1 MMRRGESFHGIAGG
15 GRFWLELVRTCPC
28 LSVSIRHSTFV
39 KLIQSK
45 KKKKENGG
53 KAGIKLREE
62 VDRKYERERTR
73 EKGELEELE
82 GRLSYIGRRSCV
94 CITRE

>member
-1 MMRRGESFHGIAGG
+1 MMRRGESFHGTGGG
-15 GRFWLELVRTCPC
+15 GRFWLELVRTCLC
-28 LSVSIRHSTFV
+28 LSVSIRHPTFV

-45 KKKKENGG
+45 KKRANGG
-53 KAGIKLREE
+53 KVEIKLRGE
-62 VDRKYERERTR
+62 VENKKEKTR

-82 GRLSYIGRRSCV
+82 GLSYIGRRSCV